1 MNNVI
6 GHIKQKELFSKMIL
20 NKKIPHA
27 FLFEG
32 EDMIGKKTFAL
43 AFAKLVLGENS
54 PDLYLA
60 EDNLEISKIREI
72 KNFLSYKSY
81 HNTKKIVIID
91 NAHLMRKDAQNS
103 LLKILEEPSKDSV
116 LILITSFKDLILKTL
131 LSRVQEINFYKAEK
145 QALEDYLIKRNLN
158 KEEIEEILF
167 LSSLKQGKAIELVEN
182 SLKKE
187 FYLKTIRY
195 LEKIKEKDLEK
206 RFDYIKEIY
215 EDKEIVLESL
225 NLFER
230 FFRREMFLILYHKSK
245 KYSLIE
251 VKNIIEKIQETK
263 YYFNNTNTNKKLLLE
278 NLMINI

>member
-54 PDLYLA
+54 PDLYLV
-60 EDNLEISKIREI
+60 EGNLEISKIREI

-81 HNTKKIVIID
+81 YNTKKIVIID